1 MELINRFILKYKEM
15 KTTLYPIRKK
25 NGIIWQKLI
34 LYSPIKLYFS
44 TNSYDINEEFIKN
57 KKRFEIVSINGEE
70 ILTAEYF

>member
-15 KTTLYPIRKK
+15 KTTLYPIIKK

-34 LYSPIKLYFS
+34 LYSSIKLYFS